1 MTITLIIIA
10 AVIVYLCIGVYFS
23 LIIGMV
29 LSPESLSNPSGLP
42 DWANFTI
49 MILSGILWPVTLLT
63 LIGFFVYNV
72 VTGR

>member
-1 MTITLIIIA
+1 MTITLIIA
-10 AVIVYLCIGVYFS
+10 AVMIYLFIGVFFS
-23 LIIGMV
+23 LTTGMA
-29 LSPESLSNPSGLP
+29 LHPESLSNPSGLP

>member
-1 MTITLIIIA
+1 MTITLIIA
-10 AVIVYLCIGVYFS
+10 AVIIYLFIGVFFS
-23 LIIGMV
+23 LTIGMA
-29 LSPESLSNPSGLP
+29 LNPESQSNPSALP

-49 MILSGILWPVTLLT
+49 MILSGILWPVTLLS